1 MPSLLQGALLMPTS
15 PNTRWESVRTRPA
28 QEENL
33 AIGAHGPPEA
43 YSAPQPG
50 HHPALSIF
58 SQASPSKD
66 D

>member
-1 MPSLLQGALLMPTS
+1 MPSLLQGGLLMPTS
-15 PNTRWESVRTRPA
+15 PSTRWESVRTRPA
-28 QEENL
+28 QEEDL

-43 YSAPQPG
+43 YSVPQLG
-50 HHPALSIF
+50 HRPAVSIF